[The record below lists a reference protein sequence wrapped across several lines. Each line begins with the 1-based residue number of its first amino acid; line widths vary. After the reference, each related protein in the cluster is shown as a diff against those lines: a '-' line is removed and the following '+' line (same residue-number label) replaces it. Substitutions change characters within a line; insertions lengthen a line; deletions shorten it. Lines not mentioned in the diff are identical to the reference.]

1 MPAEDTQS
9 GPWRTQPDRLMDEG
23 ETSEM
28 TGLSKST
35 HQKLRIKRRG
45 PRFVRLGR
53 AVRYSLWDVQDWLAR
68 QRRVGGDA

>member
-1 MPAEDTQS
+1 
-9 GPWRTQPDRLMDEG
+9 MDEG

-68 QRRVGGDA
+68 QQRVGGDA